1 MSWDVVIVGGGSA
14 GCVLAG
20 RLSEDPGR
28 RVLLIEAGR
37 DVRPGEEGAAILDM
51 YPGRAA
57 FDPANHWPGLQ
68 AHFQPVGHNDPA
80 RPRPR
85 PYEQARLMG
94 GGSSINGQVA
104 NRGTP
109 DDYDEWERA
118 GALGWAWRD
127 VLPHFIR
134 LENDLDRSG
143 CLHGKA
149 GPIPIHRIPRERWPG
164 FSLAVGTA
172 LRGAGYADIDD
183 QNGRFEDGFFPQTLS
198 NDGTSRVSSAMAY
211 LGAPVRARPNLGIMA
226 GRQVRRLVL
235 EGNTVRG
242 VELHADG
249 APERIAAGT
258 VILSAGAIHSPAILL
273 RSGIGPAPM
282 LREFGIPLVADR
294 PGLGGNL
301 QEHPGISLSA
311 FLAPQA
317 RLRGTTRRHIH
328 LGLRYSSG
336 LDGCAASDMYL
347 MAAAKSA
354 WHPLGERI
362 GSLIAWINKP
372 CSRGRV
378 VLQSADPLVPPLAE
392 FNHLAD
398 PRDAERLIDAVR
410 FMGRLLGSAAL
421 SSQVEASGPASYS
434 GFARSLGR
442 QTVRNY
448 LLTAPV
454 SLLLDW
460 APAVRARFFHRFVSG
475 GTTLEQ
481 LLMDQDR
488 MEAYVREGVFG
499 QWHPCGTCR
508 MGTPGD
514 PDAVVDPSG
523 RVYGV
528 DGLRVIDASIMP
540 VIPRANLNLPTIMV
554 AEKLAAALASNG
566 QRHPGPS

>member
-37 DVRPGEEGAAILDM
+37 DVKPGEEGAAILDM

-68 AHFQPVGHNDPA
+68 AHFQPVGHNDPV

-109 DDYDEWERA
+109 DDYDAWERA
-118 GALGWAWRD
+118 GAAGWAWRD

-134 LENDLDRSG
+134 LENDLDRG
-143 CLHGKA
+143 GALHGKA
-149 GPIPIHRIPRERWPG
+149 GPIPIHRIPREQWPG
-164 FSLAVGTA
+164 FSLAVGRA
-172 LRGAGYADIDD
+172 LEEAGMVDIDD
-183 QNGRFEDGFFPQTLS
+183 QNACFEDGFFAQTLS
-198 NDGTSRVSSAMAY
+198 NDGTSRVSTAMAY
-211 LGAPVRARPNLGIMA
+211 LGAAVRARPNLGIMA

-242 VELHADG
+242 VELQAES
-249 APERIAAGT
+249 APERIEAGK

-273 RSGIGPAPM
+273 RSGIGPAQT
-282 LREFGIPLVADR
+282 LRNIGISVVADR
-294 PGLGGNL
+294 PGVGGNL

-311 FLAPQA
+311 FLAPRA
-317 RLRGTTRRHIH
+317 RLHGTTRRHIH

-336 LDGCAASDMYL
+336 LDGCVASDMYL

-372 CSRGRV
+372 YSRGRV
-378 VLQSADPLVPPLAE
+378 VLQSADPLIPPLAQ

-398 PRDAERLIDAVR
+398 PRDAERLMDSVR
-410 FMGRLLGSAAL
+410 FMGRLLASTALAA
-421 SSQVEASGPASYS
+421 QIGASGPASYS
-434 GFARSLGR
+434 GFARLLGR

-454 SLLLDW
+454 SKLLDW
-460 APAVRARFFHRFVSG
+460 APAFRAPFFHRFVSN
-475 GTTLEQ
+475 GTTLEE
-481 LLMDQDR
+481 LLGDQDR
-488 MEAYVREGVFG
+488 LEAYVRGGVFG

-508 MGTPGD
+508 MGAQAEL
-514 PDAVVDPSG
+514 DAVVDSSG
-523 RVYGV
+523 RVYGIT
-528 DGLRVIDASIMP
+528 GLRVIDASIMP

-554 AEKLAAALASNG
+554 AEKLAVAFASG
-566 QRHPGPS
+566 SD